1 MLVSP
6 GLQISISDESQ
17 YLPTAVGTV
26 PLVIMATAENKS
38 LNGVLA
44 SGTTAANAGKLQI
57 FTSQRDLATSMG
69 YPVFQTSAA
78 GTPLHGDELNEYGLM
93 AAYSALGAGSQLYA
107 VRANIDLDQLMGTSV
122 RPTGAVPN
130 GTYWLDLATST
141 WGIFEWSAD
150 TQTYTN
156 KVPLIITS
164 SSQTTNAT
172 QGSLTNLPTPLA
184 SIGQIGSYAVVA
196 TTNNNRIFYKAGVG
210 LPATDSK
217 YNTWVLVGTPNWHK
231 SNPTITGSV
240 TNPAITSGLS
250 IIINGTSVT
259 VTGITALAAA
269 NAITAAAITGVSAG
283 VVNNRLT
290 LYCDGTTSKS
300 NGSTI
305 DGLLKVTSGTLATQ
319 LGLLADT
326 VVYSPNLQYSTYASI
341 PSWFANDTTAAPNGS
356 IWLKVGALGGGANLV
371 FRKFNSLTGTWTT
384 QASSIYDSNNNALYG
399 LDPTAGGSNIPVGTI
414 WSKEDPNPNSA
425 GLLNFA
431 GFQPRVRSVYGEL
444 KVIGNAPSGS
454 FVSGDSFTLTSSAPG
469 TSATT
474 TYTISL
480 AGTTSNNFVAAILAA
495 NIPYV
500 TAQVESNGAISITH
514 QAGGVITLSNIV
526 GNQDIP
532 TVAGFVAGVNH
543 VTTSGTSTLFR
554 FLSGFDIMSYT
565 YSLTQPTANP
575 ADGTFWYYND
585 ATTVDIM
592 INTGTQW
599 YGYQNVSADARGYNL
614 ANTDPAGVIVS
625 ASAPIAQSDNSALVA
640 GDLWLDTSDLEN
652 YPMISRYNG
661 STWIAIDST
670 DQISQNGIVFADARW
685 DSSGTTDPIV
695 DNETDVASLLTSNYV
710 DLDVPN
716 PNLYPRG
723 MLLFNTRRSG
733 YNVKHYISDYFTTSS
748 FNVSAWSINSNY
760 SVGAKVLYGV
770 TIYVATA
777 TINSGAAAPNV
788 NVNWSELMTSAW
800 VSASGNQINGS
811 MYAGHKAQRQIVVE
825 AMNAAV
831 EANTQIREDQFNFSL
846 ICAPGYP
853 ELITNMV
860 ALNNDRLNT
869 AFVIGDTPMSL
880 STDIVSITNW
890 SNDSDG
896 TGLATNDPY
905 LSVHYPSGLSNDL
918 AGNSIMVPP
927 SHMAL
932 RTFLHNDNVSYPWFA
947 PAGTRRGLVD
957 NATDLGYLD
966 RTTGE
971 FVRNGINHTMR
982 DALYQLN
989 INPITIITG
998 IGLVVWGQK
1007 TRNPVSSGMD
1017 RINVARL
1024 VTYIRTILADSGN
1037 GFLFEPNDKTT
1048 RDQIKRVIESAFNDL
1063 VAKRGVYDYV
1073 VVCDTSN
1080 NTSDRIARNELYVD
1094 VAIEP
1099 MKDVEFIYIPIRL
1112 LNPGAIAGTK

>member
-164 SSQTTNAT
+164 SSQTTNVT

-305 DGLLKVTSGTLATQ
+305 DGLLKVTIGTLATQ

-384 QASSIYDSNNNALYG
+384 QASSIYDSNNNALYV

-716 PNLYPRG
+716 PSLYPRG